1 MFLFYYYRIGDR
13 MRTFYIFK
21 MKKEFVSVYQNSPG
35 SLYNVLKHLYYMK
48 RHEMSY
54 GFNLFQQ
61 LTEKIDKNKLDREI
75 YIKYH
80 DEMVYSKNHDEH
92 IINNLYKDE
101 ISILIIKSTYILIN
115 ANRNY
120 SSFFTI
126 LESLGDE
133 YFVCDFVSQDYF
145 WINDIK
151 MLV

>member
-1 MFLFYYYRIGDR
+1 MFLFYYHRIGDR

-21 MKKEFVSVYQNSPG
+21 MKKEFVSLYQNSPG

-61 LTEKIDKNKLDREI
+61 LTAKIDKNKLDREI